1 MPLYEM
7 IMVCRMAE
15 QQAMTQLLR
24 IVSKTVLAEG
34 GVVRGFTNLG
44 DRVLT
49 RNRQTE
55 DGVYHGVGRFMQV
68 QFYSSPETL
77 AEAEFVARDNGETL
91 RVFSLKM
98 KEDDYTKRLLGAM
111 NAELSPFKDDDKK
124 DSHFMREMLDHYR
137 KMEDFDV
144 STSDRQIE
152 RNDTTVHSYLKQ
164 MEIGSRHQDSKL
176 L

>member
-15 QQAMTQLLR
+15 QQSMTQLLR
-24 IVSKTVLAEG
+24 QVSQAVLAEG
-34 GVVRGFTNLG
+34 GVVRGFINLG

-68 QFYSSPETL
+68 QFYSSPQVL
-77 AEAEFVARDNGETL
+77 AQAESVARESAETL
-91 RVFSLKM
+91 RVFSLKI
-98 KEDDYTKRLLGAM
+98 KEDDYTKRLMGAM
-111 NAELSPFKDDDKK
+111 NAELSPFKDEETK

-137 KMEDFDV
+137 KMEDFEL

-164 MEIGSRHQDSKL
+164 MEVGSRH
-176 L
+176 